1 MTGDE
6 TKPAATAPAAAPRRF
21 YAEAGVRLAAGGW
34 TVTLDGRPVRTPKRL
49 PLILPRRAL
58 AEAVAAEWA
67 AQGQAVVPASMP
79 MMTLAS
85 TALDVVAADP
95 GPAIAEIAAYAGS
108 DLVCYRAEGPA
119 SLAARQAAAWNPP
132 VAWFEHETGER
143 LTVSEGIVHRPQA
156 PALIARVEA
165 LLAALDPFTL
175 TAVHS
180 LTTLTGS
187 AVLALAVLH
196 RQTGADEAWA
206 AAHVDETWQAEQWGE
221 DAEAKARLDA
231 RRNAFEA
238 AFGLIRLLQE

>member
-6 TKPAATAPAAAPRRF
+6 TTPPAITPPAAPRRF
-21 YAEAGVRLAAGGW
+21 YTEAAVRPEADGW

-49 PLILPRRAL
+49 PLILPRRAV
-58 AEAVAAEWA
+58 AGAVAAEWA

-85 TALDVVAADP
+85 TALDIVAADP
-95 GPAIAEIAAYAGS
+95 GPAIGEIVAYAGS
-108 DLVCYRAEGPA
+108 GLVCYRADGPA

-132 VAWFEHETGER
+132 VAWFERETGQR
-143 LTVSEGIVHRPQA
+143 LVISEGIVHRPQA
-156 PALIARVEA
+156 PALLARVEA

-175 TAVHS
+175 TAIHS

-187 AVLALAVLH
+187 AVLALAALH
-196 RQTGADEAWA
+196 RQLNADEAWSG
-206 AAHVDETWQAEQWGE
+206 AHVDETWQAEQWGE
-221 DAEAKARLDA
+221 DAEAKARRDA
-231 RRNAFEA
+231 RRTVYDA